1 MTSQRKALSPKQ
13 KKEWRKREERQMN
26 AEYKLHFEGKC
37 SELNGN
43 CIGCI
48 QEESLRSE

>member
-1 MTSQRKALSPKQ
+1 MKSQRKALSPIQ
-13 KKEWRKREERQMN
+13 KMEWRKREGEQIN
-26 AEYKLHFEGKC
+26 AEYKLHYEGKC